1 MNTIIYYAILTMII
15 MIKFNDQSE
24 KSKFR
29 MGSWLLKLLPRD
41 MKIKT
46 KNKDQATNNHKK

>member
-1 MNTIIYYAILTMII
+1 

-24 KSKFR
+24 RKQS
-29 MGSWLLKLLPRD
+29 LLKLLSID

-46 KNKDQATNNHKK
+46 KSKDPPTDNHKKITEK